1 MYRKR
6 GLTVSLLG
14 ALLLGALA
22 LAGCASTT
30 PAPATVTVTASPSTR
45 VVTFN
50 PATSGKVL
58 AARIALRAKPRKAGD
73 KITGVVC
80 KNFANLRVG
89 THTDCQ
95 MRLNGV
101 KRGLLVTFT
110 QREGHY
116 TVRSQSLTW

>member
-1 MYRKR
+1 MYLKR
-6 GLTVSLLG
+6 GLTVCIPGGLLG
-14 ALLLGALA
+14 ALLL
-22 LAGCASTT
+22 AGCASTAPP
-30 PAPATVTVTASPSTR
+30 PAAVTVTASPSTR

-58 AARIALRAKPRKAGD
+58 AARIALRAKPKKAGET
-73 KITGVVC
+73 ITGVVC

-110 QREGHY
+110 RREGHY
-116 TVRSQSLTW
+116 LVTSQSLTW